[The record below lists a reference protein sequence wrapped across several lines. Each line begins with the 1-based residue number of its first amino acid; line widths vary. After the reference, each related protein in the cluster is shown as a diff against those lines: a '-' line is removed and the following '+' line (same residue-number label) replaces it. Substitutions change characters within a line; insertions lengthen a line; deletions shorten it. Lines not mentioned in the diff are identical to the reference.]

1 MGWFMSNSD
10 PVYASRFNY
19 WDEIQPA
26 MTDFTAETAMAMRLV
41 NEDGLPLD
49 KALRIVQEIVHVSK
63 HYTVVDGPAP
73 VNPLGHEQ
81 TK

>member
-1 MGWFMSNSD
+1 MSDLNHI
-10 PVYASRFNY
+10 YASKFNY

-26 MTDFTAETAMAMRLV
+26 MTDFTVETAMAMRLV
-41 NEDGLPLD
+41 NEDGLRLD
-49 KALRIVQEIVHVSK
+49 KAFRIVQEIVHVSK
-63 HYTVVDGPAP
+63 HYRVVDGAAP

>member
-1 MGWFMSNSD
+1 MSDLDQAYVSK
-10 PVYASRFNY
+10 FNY

-26 MTDFTAETAMAMRLV
+26 MTDFTVETAMAMRLV

-49 KALRIVQEIVHVSK
+49 QAFRIVQEIVHVSK
-63 HYTVVDGPAP
+63 HYRVVDGPAP
-73 VNPLGHEQ
+73 IDPLEHEQ